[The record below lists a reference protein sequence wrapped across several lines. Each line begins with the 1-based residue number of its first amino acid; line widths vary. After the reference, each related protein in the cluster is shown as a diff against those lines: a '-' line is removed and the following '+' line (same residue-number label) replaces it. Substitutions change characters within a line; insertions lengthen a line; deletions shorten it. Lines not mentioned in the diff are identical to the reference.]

1 MAWLNNILM
10 APKLIGSFV
19 VVALLAGVV
28 GGAGLLG
35 LDAMQSRMD
44 SITGNAT
51 PGLVYLLTVQSNVNW
66 EMRATRG
73 AILARTSAKIADVS
87 GDAVA
92 ARAAAL
98 GAFSSYQ
105 ALPHNNAYE
114 AAVAARLQ
122 GGLPR
127 WAVLSE
133 QVQRLAA
140 SNTPRGKA
148 AATQL
153 SLGGEADAIDV
164 ITPDLKELLSI
175 NQRAVDDAA
184 AQARATHSM
193 AVAQLLAV
201 LAAAVFLAAGLG
213 VLLARSIV
221 RPLREVQR
229 AAHSVATVCMAGLET
244 GISAL
249 AQGDLTV
256 VAHGGTT
263 PPAYHSRDEVGQT
276 AEVVRAIIAKAQA
289 ANSAYE
295 AARASLR
302 SLVGAVAGSSA
313 QVATGAE
320 QVAGTS
326 EQIGQASTQVARAIE
341 EVARGA
347 ADQSR
352 SAADALGHMT
362 TLSAA
367 VTQVAA
373 GAAAQVQAAERA
385 ATTAKEGETAVART
399 IEGIAGVRATVLSS
413 VERVQA
419 LGQRSREIGV
429 IVEAIDDIAAQTN
442 LLALN
447 AAIEAARAG
456 EHGKGF
462 TVVAAEVRKL
472 AERTSAETKEIGA
485 RIAGIQGQV
494 ADVVAAMEASG
505 AEVERTATQGAQ
517 ARAALES
524 ILGVVEETAGQAHEI
539 GRAVAGMRVGAERA
553 GGAIEGMAAVS
564 EQTAAGAEEVSASTE
579 EQTAGVQEMAAG
591 AQRLAQLAADL
602 QATVARFRL
611 DDVDAGRADQTA
623 TAPIQRRRADDW
635 QTTERPAAWA
645 V

>member
-73 AILARTSAKIADVS
+73 VILARTPAKIADVS

-98 GAFSSYQ
+98 GAFKNYQ
-105 ALPHNNAYE
+105 ALPHNTAYE
-114 AAVAARLQ
+114 ASVAARLQ

-164 ITPDLKELLSI
+164 ITPDLQELLAI

-184 AQARATHSM
+184 AQARATHGM

-201 LAAAVFLAAGLG
+201 LVVVVFLAVGLG

-256 VAHGGTT
+256 VAHVDTT
-263 PPAYHSRDEVGQT
+263 PPAYRGRDEVGQT

-289 ANSAYE
+289 AINAYE

-302 SLVGAVAGSSA
+302 SLVGAVADSSA
-313 QVATGAE
+313 QVSTGAE

-326 EQIGQASTQVARAIE
+326 EQIGQASAQVATAIE

-373 GAAAQVQAAERA
+373 GAEAQVQAAERA
-385 ATTAKEGETAVART
+385 ATTAKEGGAAVART

-413 VERVQA
+413 VARVQA

-505 AEVERTATQGAQ
+505 VEVERTATQGAQ

-539 GRAVAGMRVGAERA
+539 GRAVAGMRAGAERA

-564 EQTAAGAEEVSASTE
+564 EQTAVGAEEVSASTE
-579 EQTAGVQEMAAG
+579 EQSAGVQEMAAG

-611 DDVDAGRADQTA
+611 DDVDAGWADQTA
-623 TAPIQRRRADDW
+623 TAPVQRRRADDW
-635 QTTERPAAWA
+635 HTTERSAAWA